1 MGIGKT
7 SGEIT
12 SPGKIRVS
20 VAIGSNELIHI

>member
-7 SGEIT
+7 SGEMT
-12 SPGKIRVS
+12 SPGKTRVS